1 MPIAYDLLTRNV
13 EVPESFKTYLE
24 GKLQSIEHLI
34 DANDPTL
41 LCKVELS
48 RTTEHHQSGK
58 IFRVEINLS
67 AKGTLSRAV
76 AEAET
81 LEEAL
86 DEVKDEL
93 KAELGKRKDKH
104 TSLLRRSGARLKDIF
119 RFR

>member
-1 MPIAYDLLTRNV
+1 MPISYDLLTRNM

-34 DANDPTL
+34 DAGDPTL

-48 RTTEHHQSGK
+48 RTTEHHHAGK
-58 IFRVEINLS
+58 VFRAEINLS
-67 AKGTLSRAV
+67 TGGKMVRAV
-76 AEAET
+76 AEGET
-81 LEEAL
+81 LEEAV

-93 KAELGKRKDKH
+93 KAELGKRKDKQQ
-104 TSLLRRSGARLKDIF
+104 SLLRRSGARLKDIF